1 MSETCQMLRERTDVL
16 SESITLVKN
25 MLRLS
30 ISSICHVRELF
41 QQGIYLSITITII
54 IINISTNYQLLL

>member
-41 QQGIYLSITITII
+41 QQGIYL
-54 IINISTNYQLLL
+54 LLLLLLSL

>member
-1 MSETCQMLRERTDVL
+1 MSQVQQERSSSDVL

-25 MLRLS
+25 MIRIS

-41 QQGIYLSITITII
+41 QQGIRTITIYTYYY
-54 IINISTNYQLLL
+54 NNY